1 MVEVDVADDVDDLVA
16 DVAAAF
22 DVAFNN
28 DYIVVIVAVDV
39 VAIAIFVIFFAAVA
53 VDNAE
58 VSVVAHV
65 EA

>member
-22 DVAFNN
+22 DVVFNN

-39 VAIAIFVIFFAAVA
+39 VAIAIFVIFFVAVA

-58 VSVVAHV
+58 VSAVAHV

>member
-1 MVEVDVADDVDDLVA
+1 MVEVDVANDADDLVA

-22 DVAFNN
+22 DVVFNN

-39 VAIAIFVIFFAAVA
+39 VAIAIFVIFFVTVA

>member
-22 DVAFNN
+22 DVVFNN
-28 DYIVVIVAVDV
+28 GYIVVIVAVDV
-39 VAIAIFVIFFAAVA
+39 VAIAIFVIFFVAVA

>member
-22 DVAFNN
+22 DVVFNN
-28 DYIVVIVAVDV
+28 DYIVV
-39 VAIAIFVIFFAAVA
+39 AVA

-65 EA
+65 DA

>member
-16 DVAAAF
+16 DVPAAF
-22 DVAFNN
+22 DVVFNN

-39 VAIAIFVIFFAAVA
+39 VAIAIFVIFFVAVA

>member
-22 DVAFNN
+22 DVVFNN

-39 VAIAIFVIFFAAVA
+39 VAIDIFVIFFVAVA

>member
-22 DVAFNN
+22 DVVFNN

-39 VAIAIFVIFFAAVA
+39 VAIAIFVIFFVAVA

-58 VSVVAHV
+58 VFVVAHV

>member
-22 DVAFNN
+22 DVVFNN

-39 VAIAIFVIFFAAVA
+39 VAIAIFVIFFVAVA

>member
-22 DVAFNN
+22 DVVFNN

-39 VAIAIFVIFFAAVA
+39 VAIAIFVIFFVAVA

-65 EA
+65 DA